1 MERTLEGYRD
11 KLRTLLARVKPRRL
25 EFGVELL
32 VGRAR
37 DKSRR
42 EAIPL
47 SQALAEVYES
57 TRTRVEKRVALMVS
71 CEAGVPEASPLSP
84 CFLCDANLGGLARWL
99 RAAGYEARWTREIA
113 DAQLVDDA
121 AAQAAVLVTGDVG
134 ILRRRAVRAG
144 SVHAVWIPSSLSPLE
159 QLSML
164 LRELQLPLRAAR
176 CMTCGGALTPTAKDE
191 VRDRIP
197 PRTALWKDDYFL
209 CGSCGK
215 LFWRGTHWD
224 RIAVRL
230 AEALRG

>member
-1 MERTLEGYRD
+1 MERTLEGYRG

-37 DKSRR
+37 EKSRL

-47 SQALAEVYES
+47 PQALAAVYES
-57 TRTRVEKRVALMVS
+57 TRTRVEKRVASMAA
-71 CEAGVPEASPLSP
+71 CEAGVADVSPLP
-84 CFLCDANLGGLARWL
+84 LRFVCDANLGGLARWL
-99 RAAGYEARWTREIA
+99 RAAGYEAGWTRDIA
-113 DAQLVDDA
+113 DRQLVDDA

-134 ILRRRAVRAG
+134 ILRRRAVRTG
-144 SVHAVWIPSSLSPLE
+144 SVRAFWIPSSLSPLE

-164 LRELQLPLRAAR
+164 LRELHLPLRDAR
-176 CMTCGGALTPTAKDE
+176 CMACGGALAPTAKDA

-209 CGSCGK
+209 CESCGK

-224 RIAVRL
+224 RIVVRL
-230 AEALRG
+230 AEAAHG